1 MAELTTVARPYAQA
15 IFKTASEANRLGD
28 WSEMLQFAAAV
39 AGDESMVELIEDT
52 RYSKSQLAQMFISV
66 CGERLDKEGQNL
78 IRILAENRRLTL
90 LPEIAA
96 VYEVY
101 RAEAESTIDA
111 QIISAYP
118 VSDKQR
124 NSIAE
129 ALAARLGRKVK
140 LSATTDSSLL
150 GGAIIRAGD
159 MVIDGSV
166 RGKLGKLAT
175 TMSQ

>member
-15 IFKTASEANRLGD
+15 IFKTASESGRLGE
-28 WSEMLQFAAAV
+28 WSGMLQFAAAV
-39 AGDESMVELIEDT
+39 AGDESVVDLIEGT
-52 RYSKSQLAQMFISV
+52 RYSKDQLAQLFIDV
-66 CGERLDKEGQNL
+66 CGEQLDQKGQNL

-111 QIISAYP
+111 EVISAYP
-118 VSDKQR
+118 VSDEQR
-124 NSIAE
+124 DSIAE

-140 LSATTDSSLL
+140 LSTTTDKSLL

-166 RGKLGKLAT
+166 RGKLGKLASA
-175 TMSQ
+175 MSY